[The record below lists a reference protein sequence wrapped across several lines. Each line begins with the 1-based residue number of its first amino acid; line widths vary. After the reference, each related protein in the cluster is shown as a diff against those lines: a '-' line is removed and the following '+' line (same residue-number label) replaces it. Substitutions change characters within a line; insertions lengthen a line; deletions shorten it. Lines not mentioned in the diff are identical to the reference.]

1 MFVLNYK
8 SNISHLSYI
17 GELSAEYPQGPAL
30 LYRGHTYCRVMG
42 WWIMLGKKWTACSKI
57 LQLRDHDSMC
67 VCSKSVGKSPIPRA
81 RPAAARCV
89 ATRLNNTNVFWRHS
103 ELRQRQGFPTRHLSC
118 SSSCPLNPRYQHPN
132 VSVCVLATWTW
143 SNTIYR
149 QKSCWCLQSCWL
161 RGYISTQPNR

>member
-30 LYRGHTYCRVMG
+30 LYRGHTYCRVMDHG
-42 WWIMLGKKWTACSKI
+42 SCWGKSGQHAPKYYSFGIMTV
-57 LQLRDHDSMC
+57 C
-67 VCSKSVGKSPIPRA
+67 VCSESVGKSPIPRA

-89 ATRLNNTNVFWRHS
+89 ATRLSITNVFWRHS

-132 VSVCVLATWTW
+132 VSVCVLAT
-143 SNTIYR
+143 
-149 QKSCWCLQSCWL
+149 
-161 RGYISTQPNR
+161 

>member
-30 LYRGHTYCRVMG
+30 LYRGHTYCRVMDHG
-42 WWIMLGKKWTACSKI
+42 SCWGKSGQHAPKYYSFGIMTV
-57 LQLRDHDSMC
+57 C
-67 VCSKSVGKSPIPRA
+67 VCSESVGKSPIPRA

-89 ATRLNNTNVFWRHS
+89 ATRLSNTNVFWRHS

-132 VSVCVLATWTW
+132 VSVCVLAT
-143 SNTIYR
+143 
-149 QKSCWCLQSCWL
+149 
-161 RGYISTQPNR
+161 

>member
-30 LYRGHTYCRVMG
+30 LYRGHTYCRVMDHG
-42 WWIMLGKKWTACSKI
+42 SCWGKSGQHAPKYYSFGIMTV
-57 LQLRDHDSMC
+57 C

-89 ATRLNNTNVFWRHS
+89 ATRLSNTNVFWRHS

-132 VSVCVLATWTW
+132 VSVCVLAT
-143 SNTIYR
+143 
-149 QKSCWCLQSCWL
+149 
-161 RGYISTQPNR
+161 

>member
-1 MFVLNYK
+1 MCLSWITSLTYHICHISASWVLSTHRVRRYSTEVTLIVASWDHGSWWGK
-8 SNISHLSYI
+8 SGQHAPKYYSFK
-17 GELSAEYPQGPAL
+17 
-30 LYRGHTYCRVMG
+30 
-42 WWIMLGKKWTACSKI
+42 IMTV
-57 LQLRDHDSMC
+57 C
-67 VCSKSVGKSPIPRA
+67 VCSESVGKSPIPRA

-89 ATRLNNTNVFWRHS
+89 ATRLSNTNVFWRHS

>member
-30 LYRGHTYCRVMG
+30 LYRGHTYCRVMDHG
-42 WWIMLGKKWTACSKI
+42 SCWGKSGQHAPKYYSFGIMTV
-57 LQLRDHDSMC
+57 C
-67 VCSKSVGKSPIPRA
+67 VCSESVGKSPIPRA

-89 ATRLNNTNVFWRHS
+89 ATRLINTNVFWRHS

-118 SSSCPLNPRYQHPN
+118 SSTQSSISASECICLCFGNLNLIKHN
-132 VSVCVLATWTW
+132 
-143 SNTIYR
+143 
-149 QKSCWCLQSCWL
+149 
-161 RGYISTQPNR
+161 ISTEKLLMSAELLVTWLH

>member
-30 LYRGHTYCRVMG
+30 LYRGHTYCRVMDHG
-42 WWIMLGKKWTACSKI
+42 SWWGKSEQHAPKYYSFGIMTV
-57 LQLRDHDSMC
+57 C
-67 VCSKSVGKSPIPRA
+67 VCSESVGKSPIPRA

-89 ATRLNNTNVFWRHS
+89 ATRLSITNVFWRHS

-118 SSSCPLNPRYQHPN
+118 SSTQSSISASECICLCFGNLNLIKHN
-132 VSVCVLATWTW
+132 
-143 SNTIYR
+143 
-149 QKSCWCLQSCWL
+149 
-161 RGYISTQPNR
+161 ISTEKLLMSAELLVTWLH

>member
-30 LYRGHTYCRVMG
+30 LYRGHTYCRVMDHG
-42 WWIMLGKKWTACSKI
+42 SLWGKSGQHAPKYYSFGIMTV
-57 LQLRDHDSMC
+57 C
-67 VCSKSVGKSPIPRA
+67 VCSESVGKSPIPRA

-89 ATRLNNTNVFWRHS
+89 ATRLSNTNVFWRHS

-132 VSVCVLATWTW
+132 VSVCVLAT
-143 SNTIYR
+143 
-149 QKSCWCLQSCWL
+149 
-161 RGYISTQPNR
+161 